1 MASELKVNTLT
12 GVSTAGSI
20 AVTGEGNSTT
30 TNLQQGLAKAW
41 VDGTNAAVLT
51 DSFNLASGTDN
62 GTGDYT
68 YAFTNDMAT
77 VNYSVPSGAEYAGIA
92 SYYSQATGSYRA
104 MVFSRA
110 DSITKEDKVNF
121 FAIFG
126 DLA

>member
-1 MASELKVNTLT
+1 MTSKLILDNIAGRT
-12 GVSTAGSI
+12 TAGSI
-20 AVTGEGNSTT
+20 TIVGEGNSTT
-30 TNLQQGLAKAW
+30 TNIQQGLCKAW

-92 SYYSQATGSYRA
+92 SYYSQATDSYRA
-104 MVFSRA
+104 KLFSRA
-110 DSITKEDKVNF
+110 DSITGEDKVNF